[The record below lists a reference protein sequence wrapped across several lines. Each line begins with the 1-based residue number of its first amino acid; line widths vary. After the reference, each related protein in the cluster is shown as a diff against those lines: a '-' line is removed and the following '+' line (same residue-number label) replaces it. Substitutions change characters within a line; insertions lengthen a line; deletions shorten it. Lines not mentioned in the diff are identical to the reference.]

1 MNYQNENNGFYHYS
15 GDPYQQEQER
25 ARQEGSGSHYEPSY
39 QEPAYQQPPYQ
50 QSAQSGYSYNKG
62 PEPPK
67 KKRRWAKITAAV
79 LAGVL
84 LCGAAFGVGY
94 AAKNVFGGAG
104 NAAGGGHIS
113 DSTTIHYSDR
123 QGVEVQPTIVTGLE
137 ELSYTELYASNVNS
151 TVSINVSTT
160 QNIFGQTTQSAS
172 AGSGFI
178 ITDDGYIV
186 TNYHVINGG
195 TTVKVTTYDGTEY
208 DAVVIGGEEEYDIA
222 VVKIQ
227 AEGLTPVVIGDSSTL
242 QVGNEVAAIGN
253 PLGELTFSL
262 SEGIVSCVNRL
273 INVDGTPFNMIQ
285 TTAAVNSGN
294 SGGPLFNRYG
304 EVIGIVSAKYSS
316 SNSGASVEGLGFAIP
331 INDVISMIEDI
342 MSNGYVTNKPFIG
355 IVPGTFEQSMIPN
368 SVVSEG
374 VYVYSVESGTAAEK
388 AGILAGDIIVSIDG
402 KKIASVEDLNAVK
415 KGYSA
420 GDTVSVEYYRSNE
433 KHTVSLTFDI
443 TPEDNTTVQQP
454 QQPQQQPQQQY
465 PGNYNPWDFFD
476 YYFGNGFGW

>member
-1 MNYQNENNGFYHYS
+1 MSYQDENNGFYHYS
-15 GDPYQQEQER
+15 GDPYKMEQDG
-25 ARQEGSGSHYEPSY
+25 ARQEPQRDSSGYEPSY
-39 QEPAYQQPPYQ
+39 QQPSYQ
-50 QSAQSGYSYNKG
+50 QSYSYQTQQ
-62 PEPPK
+62 PK
-67 KKRRWAKITAAV
+67 KKGRWKKITAAV

-84 LCGAAFGVGY
+84 LCGAAFGVGF
-94 AAKNVFGGAG
+94 AAKNVFDGDDKIGSVG
-104 NAAGGGHIS
+104 SNKVSG
-113 DSTTIHYSDR
+113 STTIFYSDR
-123 QGVEVQPTIVTGLE
+123 EGVEVQPAIVTGLK

-151 TVSINVSTT
+151 CVSINVSTT

-178 ITDDGYIV
+178 ITADGYIV

-208 DAVVIGGEEEYDIA
+208 DATVIGGEEEYDIA
-222 VVKIQ
+222 VVKIE
-227 AEGLTPVVIGDSSTL
+227 AENLTPVVVGDSSTL

-253 PLGELTFSL
+253 PLGELTFSM
-262 SEGIVSCVNRL
+262 SEGIVSCVDRL

-294 SGGPLFNRYG
+294 SGGPLFNKYG

-316 SNSGASVEGLGFAIP
+316 SSSGASVEGLGFAIP
-331 INDVISMIEDI
+331 INDVIAMIEDI

-374 VYVYSVESGTAAEK
+374 VYVYSVEKGTAAEK

-402 KKIASVEDLNAVK
+402 KEITSVEDLNAVK
-415 KGYSA
+415 KSYSA
-420 GDTVSVEYYRSNE
+420 GDTVTVEYYRSNE
-433 KHTVSLTFDI
+433 KHTTSLTFDV
-443 TPEDNTTVQQP
+443 TPEDTTVQQP
-454 QQPQQQPQQQY
+454 QQPQQQYPQQNPNNGGGY
-465 PGNYNPWDFFD
+465 YDPWDFFD